1 MAIDYCRMRATAT
14 RLLKENGAEHPFT
27 RGATVSREAGKEVR
41 QAEQNGTVIGVITE
55 YKPSEID
62 GSLILGGDVLL
73 VATYETEIRVDDR
86 IEVNGKKYR
95 VVHPHPVMPGPI
107 LICYRAQLRA

>member
-1 MAIDYCRMRATAT
+1 MAIDYRRMRATAT